1 MFVCVCTLSPYSTP
15 QKYQEMEEA
24 PQELQSGLGTGEVSK
39 QTLQTLSTVEALM
52 RLFVKDA
59 AEVSIRYVIGCNREE
74 VTGQDMRN
82 ALMYCARTF
91 FDKGDDWLQAKV
103 QEELEFMEE
112 EEEEEEGEEEE
123 EEEEEEEGEEEE
135 GHAERNRAL
144 VKHVDTIVENWS
156 KWEPEDEVHQLIK
169 RAIDS
174 TPVSA
179 EAEVP

>member
-1 MFVCVCTLSPYSTP
+1 MCVRVRSQKLMQVCIAFDILKKISASSNPYRFLFKRNRGMFVCVCTLSPYSTP

-103 QEELEFMEE
+103 QEELEFM
-112 EEEEEEGEEEE
+112 
-123 EEEEEEEGEEEE
+123 
-135 GHAERNRAL
+135 
-144 VKHVDTIVENWS
+144 
-156 KWEPEDEVHQLIK
+156 
-169 RAIDS
+169 
-174 TPVSA
+174 
-179 EAEVP
+179 